1 MVTTPDKRYSF
12 KIDFQQTK
20 QTRERPQYF
29 LQIWSDHEN
38 ERRAFANN
46 STRVASIV
54 RFQIPTYKLHVLSS
68 RFFLHLRYSNM
79 DEIYGPAYAH
89 IVLTGPPSR
98 IPSLAKTLSQ
108 NAKTSR
114 GSLFRTTLRPL
125 FEVHTTTVLELRL
138 FHKTRDFQRPRWNIH
153 EAQNSLDFM
162 RDIREF
168 LWIPCSPQRARS
180 LS

>member
-1 MVTTPDKRYSF
+1 MKMKDEHSLITPRVSRQSSASKSQPTNFTYS
-12 KIDFQQTK
+12 
-20 QTRERPQYF
+20 
-29 LQIWSDHEN
+29 L
-38 ERRAFANN
+38 
-46 STRVASIV
+46 RV
-54 RFQIPTYKLHVLSS
+54 
-68 RFFLHLRYSNM
+68 FFLHLRYSNM
-79 DEIYGPAYAH
+79 DEIHGPACAH

-114 GSLFRTTLRPL
+114 SSLFRTTLRPL
-125 FEVHTTTVLELRL
+125 FEVHTTTELELRL

>member
-54 RFQIPTYKLHVLSS
+54 HFQIPTYKLHVLSS
-68 RFFLHLRYSNM
+68 RFFFYISGTATWM
-79 DEIYGPAYAH
+79 KYTDP
-89 IVLTGPPSR
+89 
-98 IPSLAKTLSQ
+98 
-108 NAKTSR
+108 
-114 GSLFRTTLRPL
+114 
-125 FEVHTTTVLELRL
+125 
-138 FHKTRDFQRPRWNIH
+138 
-153 EAQNSLDFM
+153 
-162 RDIREF
+162 
-168 LWIPCSPQRARS
+168 RARIS
-180 LS
+180 CSRAHPRGFRL